1 MDTWILGDE
10 VMYPPSVASEMERAE
25 KEAQEKAQKEL
36 ETAHLERA
44 AKAAETTI
52 NDTSDGGAGDAGM
65 RTRRQKRI
73 VGGGDDDDDDLWGGG
88 ERLGSMHSMHD
99 EHEGLDE
106 ASLKEH
112 EEVTKVKNVNEVVL
126 GKHVMECWY
135 FSPFPK
141 EYYPNGFIERLY
153 FCEYTLNFFREREE
167 LIRWSKSAAPPPHP
181 PGNEIYRCGNFSM
194 FEVDG
199 SEQQEYCQNLS
210 YFAKLFL
217 DHKTLYYDV
226 DPFLF
231 YVLCEVDKQG
241 FHIVGYFR

>member
-1 MDTWILGDE
+1 MDMWILGDE
-10 VMYPPSVASEMERAE
+10 IIHPPSVASGMERAQ
-25 KEAQEKAQKEL
+25 KEAMENEQREL
-36 ETAHLERA
+36 EIAHLERI
-44 AKAAETTI
+44 AKAEMVV
-52 NDTSDGGAGDAGM
+52 NDVQPEGGDAGM
-65 RTRRQKRI
+65 RTRRKKRK
-73 VGGGDDDDDDLWGGG
+73 VGGGDDDGDDIWGDGS
-88 ERLGSMHSMHD
+88 RLGGMDSIHD

-106 ASLKEH
+106 ASLREH
-112 EEVTKVKNVNEVVL
+112 EEVTKVKNVNEIEM
-126 GKHVMECWY
+126 GNRVMECWY

-141 EYYPNGFIERLY
+141 EYYPNGFTERLY
-153 FCEYTLNFFREREE
+153 FCEYTLNFFRHKEE
-167 LIRWSKSAAPPPHP
+167 LLRWSKSAAPPPHP
-181 PGNEIYRCGNFSM
+181 PGNEIYRCGSLSM

-210 YFAKLFL
+210 YLAKLFL

>member
-1 MDTWILGDE
+1 MDTWILGNE
-10 VMYPPSVASEMERAE
+10 IIHSPSVAIEMERAE
-25 KEAQEKAQKEL
+25 KEVQERAQKEFEL
-36 ETAHLERA
+36 AQNERA
-44 AKAAETTI
+44 AKAAELAA
-52 NDTSDGGAGDAGM
+52 NDALDGAGDAGM
-65 RTRRQKRI
+65 RTRRQKRR
-73 VGGGDDDDDDLWGGG
+73 VGGDEDDDELWGWGA
-88 ERLGSMHSMHD
+88 RLGSTHSVHD

-106 ASLKEH
+106 ASLREH
-112 EEVTKVKNVNEVVL
+112 EEVTKVKNVNEIVL

-181 PGNEIYRCGNFSM
+181 PGNEIYRCGNLSM

-210 YFAKLFL
+210 YLAKLFL

-231 YVLCEVDKQG
+231 YVLCEVDDHG